1 LSYVDPLDPLARNGC
16 VRHDHA
22 RRGGPQRAAQ
32 HLQELSMNM
41 PRLQSIICALA
52 VGTTATLAACGAG
65 DAPAAAAAAAAPA
78 APKAVPAPAAPVV
91 HADRG
96 RVTAIEPI
104 TATAKPSGA
113 GAVVGGVLG
122 AVVGNQVGKGNGR
135 TAATAVGAVGGAVV
149 GNHVEKSRSES
160 VVGYRVTVQMD
171 NGSTRSLEQSQLN
184 DLRVGDRVRLDGG
197 ALRRV

>member
-1 LSYVDPLDPLARNGC
+1 
-16 VRHDHA
+16 
-22 RRGGPQRAAQ
+22 
-32 HLQELSMNM
+32 MKF
-41 PRLQSIICALA
+41 PRTQAIVCALA
-52 VGTTATLAACGAG
+52 VGAVTTLAACGAG
-65 DAPAAAAAAAAPA
+65 DAPATATTATTAAAAAPRA
-78 APKAVPAPAAPVV
+78 APKAVPVPAAPVV
-91 HADRG
+91 RADLG

-122 AVVGNQVGKGNGR
+122 AVIGNQIGNGNGR

-149 GNHVEKSRSES
+149 GNRVEKNRSES

-171 NGSTRSLEQSQLN
+171 NGMTRSLEQSQLN

-197 ALRRV
+197 ALQRV